1 MISLHEGA
9 ATRSDGY
16 RDTTPKALA
25 DAVDAVRI
33 VDVREPHEYTGEL
46 GHIKQAELVPLAGV
60 ETAAK
65 GWNKDQELVLVC
77 RSGARSGRAAAML
90 ATMGFGKVMNMV
102 GGMIAWNEAGLPVER

>member
-1 MISLHEGA
+1 MTLHDSA
-9 ATRSDGY
+9 TTRSDGY

-25 DAVDAVRI
+25 EVVGSVRI

-60 ETAAK
+60 EAAAA

-90 ATMGFGKVMNMV
+90 ATKGFGKVMNMV